1 MKNGTKV
8 KRTVDKKWKKKYT
21 PRKRDSNAN
30 NNTICGIKYS
40 EINTHQINDRK
51 HEKCHPFI
59 VVISISVC
67 GWCNSIVK
75 DVSSNIL
82 VQQKFNKYK
91 KSSGYSSR
99 RSIWHCLYLR
109 RRIFG
114 VILRNRFFHWKVDK
128 IHNNC
133 IWYYDS
139 GETNNILI
147 HQIKLRPFSTNLIVI
162 RCLDC

>member
-1 MKNGTKV
+1 MKKKVHTEKERLECKQQHNMRDKVFRDQHTPNQWQKTWKMPSIYRCHLNFGVWLMQLNCLKCVVKHTSTTKV
-8 KRTVDKKWKKKYT
+8 QQIQKK
-21 PRKRDSNAN
+21 D
-30 NNTICGIKYS
+30 
-40 EINTHQINDRK
+40 
-51 HEKCHPFI
+51 
-59 VVISISVC
+59 
-67 GWCNSIVK
+67 
-75 DVSSNIL
+75 
-82 VQQKFNKYK
+82 
-91 KSSGYSSR
+91 SGYSSR

-162 RCLDC
+162 RFF